1 MAKNNNAGTAIGVGV
16 GVAAA
21 AAVAAGGAY
30 WLYGAKHSAQHRKM
44 AKSWMLKARAEVMEA
59 VEKLEHIDK
68 QKYMEIAEGVIKN
81 YTNKAGVTPQE
92 IAAMTKDFKAA
103 WTHMQGKKK
112 VKKAVGKAKK
122 AGKKMVKKVKKATSK
137 K

>member
-1 MAKNNNAGTAIGVGV
+1 MAQQKISGTTVAVGV

-21 AAVAAGGAY
+21 AAAAAGGAY

-59 VEKLEHIDK
+59 IEKLEDVDK
-68 QKYMEIAEGVIKN
+68 ERYLQIVENVLSTYSKSGASPKELASM
-81 YTNKAGVTPQE
+81 
-92 IAAMTKDFKAA
+92 MKDFKGA

-112 VKKAVGKAKK
+112 PAKGAAKKSKAGAKAKK
-122 AGKKMVKKVKKATSK
+122 RSSK